1 MNRFPHN
8 DIVSLVGSTPRH
20 ELGESYG
27 PNLALDALLD
37 DDGWAELRAT
47 PLGYGTPAGE
57 PRLRAAIAEMHG
69 VDAVDVVVTVGGA
82 HALFL
87 IAFILC
93 RPGDEAV
100 ATTPLFPP
108 ARNALDAVGADV
120 KLLRLSFERGY
131 QPDLAALRALLSPAT
146 KLVSLA
152 SPQNPSGVAIPQ
164 ATLAEIVALMRAI
177 CPDAYLLVDETYR
190 EAVYANDRVADTALA
205 LGEKVV
211 SVASLSKCHG
221 APGLR
226 LGWAITRDA
235 ALREQL
241 ALAKFNT
248 VISCSPLDEAVALR
262 LLERRHEIVAERAVR
277 FSEALRRVAEWVAAN
292 GDLVEWVRP
301 DAGALCVIRLRPSRF
316 SNGAVARFH
325 QELARRDARV
335 ANGAWFG
342 EDSRVFRL
350 GFGLPEPAELDAALD
365 VLTAAL
371 REAANGALPA

>member
-8 DIVSLVGSTPRH
+8 DIVSLVGSTPRY

-27 PNLALDALLD
+27 PNLQPDAFLD
-37 DDGWAELRAT
+37 DADWAELRRTA
-47 PLGYGTPAGE
+47 LGYGTIAGE
-57 PRLRAAIAEMHG
+57 ACLRATIAEMHG
-69 VDAVDVVVTVGGA
+69 VEADDVIVTIGAA

-87 IAFILC
+87 IAFTLC

-100 ATTPLFPP
+100 TTAPLFPP

-120 KLLRLSFERGY
+120 KLLRLAFERGY
-131 QPDLAALRALLSPAT
+131 QPDLGALRTLLSPAT

-152 SPQNPSGVAIPQ
+152 SPQNPSGAAIPQ
-164 ATLAEIVALMRAI
+164 ETLAEIVALMRAI
-177 CPDAYLLVDETYR
+177 CPEAYLLVDETYR

-226 LGWAITRDA
+226 LGWAITRDV

-262 LLERRHEIVAERAVR
+262 LLARRHEIVAERAVR
-277 FSEALRRVAEWVAAN
+277 FSEALRRVADWVAAN
-292 GDLVEWVRP
+292 SDFVEWVRP
-301 DAGALCVIRLRPSRF
+301 DAGALCVVRLRPSMF
-316 SNGAVARFH
+316 SDGAVARFQ
-325 QELARRDARV
+325 QELARRDTRV
-335 ANGAWFG
+335 ADGAWFG

-350 GFGLPEPAELDAALD
+350 GFGLPEAAELDAALG
-365 VLTAAL
+365 VLAAAL
-371 REAANGALPA
+371 RQAADGKS